1 MESIDVGLLALRLL
15 VGGIFVGHGIVK
27 FTERFGGLGVERA
40 SAVFEQIGYR
50 PARPFLVAAGAVE
63 LVAGVAF
70 LAGAATPLAA
80 AALVGVMVNTIGS
93 AKLGKGPWY
102 FNGGWEYDLS
112 LLVTA
117 AAVAFTGPG
126 QAAVDTA
133 LHLDLA
139 GWAQGSAALA
149 LGLVSGLALLAL
161 RARLGRTVADV
172 PADAEA
178 VA

>member
-1 MESIDVGLLALRLL
+1 MESIDAGLLALRLL

-50 PARPFLVAAGAVE
+50 PARPFLVAAGVVE
-63 LVAGVAF
+63 MVAGVAF

-126 QAAVDTA
+126 EAAFDTV
-133 LHLDLA
+133 LDLDLA

-149 LGLVSGLALLAL
+149 AGVVSGLAVLAL
-161 RARLGRTVADV
+161 RASLGRRVAN
-172 PADAEA
+172 AEA